1 MNDVY
6 LNLRVQLRSRF
17 IDYLKADSIP
27 YYPPEL
33 TVSLIAGH
41 TAPSSLT
48 LHGHAMSAIITA
60 TWWTM

>member
-33 TVSLIAGH
+33 TVCPHCRAHCSILFDSMWSCH
-41 TAPSSLT
+41 ECHH
-48 LHGHAMSAIITA
+48 HGDV
-60 TWWTM
+60 WTM